1 MIKFFYSL
9 SNYKPVKVTPEI
21 KRITK
26 IDRQKLQDGIET
38 FQGEL
43 DWGEMWTVDD
53 SEKRLEDGWW
63 FYVIEKD
70 GKYIGWAWFD
80 IETKRFCNLYVHK
93 DYRDSGYGKE
103 LVYAR
108 LNECKIQNIE
118 NVWM

>member
-1 MIKFFYSL
+1 MPMKVSRLIYPSIFLIIFLSIL
-9 SNYKPVKVTPEI
+9 LVAQSNYKPVKVTPEI

-63 FYVIEKD
+63 FYV
-70 GKYIGWAWFD
+70 AALSSM
-80 IETKRFCNLYVHK
+80 FCNI
-93 DYRDSGYGKE
+93 
-103 LVYAR
+103 
-108 LNECKIQNIE
+108 LNLL
-118 NVWM
+118 